1 MNNRP
6 LILITNDDG
15 VKAGGIKAL
24 IEAVRPYGDLF
35 VVAPDSSKS
44 GMSHAM
50 TVKVPLHLTQVFK
63 EEGLTIYKS
72 NGTPA
77 DCIKIALGELL
88 DKKPDYVLSGI
99 NHGTNS
105 SVSAFYSGTVGGA
118 REGAFNS
125 IPSIGFS
132 LCDYSLDADF
142 SEAVRICRQIF
153 EFALKNGMKPND
165 YYNVNIPKGDF
176 VKGIK
181 ICRHAKG
188 RWVEDFEARK
198 DPYDRTYYWLT
209 GHFENAE
216 PEATD
221 TDEWALKNGYAS
233 LSPCTVDA
241 TCYEKL
247 LELRNYDF

>member
-24 IEAVRPYGDLF
+24 IESVRPFGELF
-35 VVAPDSSKS
+35 VVAPDKAMS

-50 TVKVPLHLTQVFK
+50 TVKVPLFLSEVLK

-77 DCIKIALGELL
+77 DCIKLALGVLL

-105 SVSAFYSGTVGGA
+105 SVSAFYSGTMGGA

-142 SEAVRICRQIF
+142 TESIKICRQVF
-153 EFALKNGMKPND
+153 EFAVENGMKPND
-165 YYNVNIPKGDF
+165 YYNVNIPS
-176 VKGIK
+176 VNNIKGIK
-181 ICRHAKG
+181 ICRHTKG
-188 RWVEDFEARK
+188 RWVEEFEGRK
-198 DPYDRTYYWLT
+198 DPYNRTYYWLT
-209 GHFENAE
+209 GKFQNAE
-216 PEATD
+216 PEAVD
-221 TDEWALKNGYAS
+221 TDEWALSNDYAS
-233 LSPCTVDA
+233 LVPCSIDA
-241 TCYEKL
+241 TCYRRL
-247 LELRNYDF
+247 SELKK